1 MEMDVR
7 PCFHLIRLL
16 PCCLNLSTPAS
27 IAFCQGKL
35 YVCVCVCVSV
45 SLSVYVCAH
54 CASMCVCLCEVR

>member
-35 YVCVCVCVSV
+35 YVCVCVCVCV
-45 SLSVYVCAH
+45 CVHTVHQCVCA
-54 CASMCVCLCEVR
+54 CVRLGK